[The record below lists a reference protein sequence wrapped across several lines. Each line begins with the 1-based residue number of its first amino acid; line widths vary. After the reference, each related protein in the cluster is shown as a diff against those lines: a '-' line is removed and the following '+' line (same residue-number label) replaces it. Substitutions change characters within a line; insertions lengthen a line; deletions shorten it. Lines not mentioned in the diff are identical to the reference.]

1 MKKFT
6 LTLFAAFAFFSLF
19 AQMDRELV
27 LVEMGTGTGCPYCP
41 AAATGLDDLYANG
54 DPVAG
59 VEYHS
64 YNAGDPF
71 NTPEAAQ
78 RNSYYSI
85 TGYPTTWFD
94 GSYSKHIG
102 GGASGSLYTTFK
114 PKVDARMNVQT
125 AFKIEI
131 FGTNIGDN
139 YTITVRMKKVSA
151 YSGTNLKLR
160 FALTESEIPYS
171 WQTLTK
177 IDHTERLMV
186 PGANGTPITFSMVG
200 AEIEEELLF
209 TFNNSW
215 DEEHCEVIAWIQD
228 DGNKEVMHCDGVMLL
243 DLEGP
248 EPTFLADFHA
258 DNTDLCEPGLV
269 HFFEDCIGDPNSFK
283 WTFEGGN
290 CQNPYDPNPSV
301 YYPTEGSFDVTLI
314 ISDGVE
320 KDTAIKAKYI
330 TDHGY
335 PEVTFS
341 AVEPLCNEDWDPYTL
356 TTGEPEGG
364 EYTGDY
370 VSDGMYFHPTESG
383 VGDFSVT
390 YSYTDEFGCGASDGQ
405 TVTVVNCVGV
415 GENAENTTLNIYP
428 NPSKGI
434 FNLDISSEK
443 LNNADLKVIDA
454 LGKVVYEQQG
464 INIQGSYKS
473 SIDLSNNPQGIYFV
487 IVSGDDYRSVKKVFL
502 QK

>member
-6 LTLFAAFAFFSLF
+6 FTLLATFAFFALF

-64 YNAGDPF
+64 YNGDDPF

-114 PKVDARMNVQT
+114 PKVDARMGIQT
-125 AFKIEI
+125 EFKIEI

-160 FALTESEIPYS
+160 FALTESEIPYN

-186 PGANGTPITFSMVG
+186 PDANGTAITFASVG
-200 AEIEEELLF
+200 TEIEEILTF

-215 DEEHCEVIAWIQD
+215 EKEHCELVAWIQD
-228 DGNKEVMHCDGVMLL
+228 DGNKEALHCDGVMME
-243 DLEGP
+243 DLIGP
-248 EPTFLADFHA
+248 EPTFMADFHA
-258 DNTDLCEPGLV
+258 DDADICEPGLV
-269 HFFEDCIGDPNSFK
+269 KFFEDCVGDPNSFK

-290 CQNPYDPNPSV
+290 CNNPYDPNPSV
-301 YYPTEGSFDVTLI
+301 YYPEYGSFDVTLI
-314 ISDGVE
+314 ISDGVD
-320 KDTAIKAKYI
+320 KDTALKMEYI

-335 PEVTFS
+335 PDVTFEE
-341 AVEPLCNEDWDPYTL
+341 VEPLCNEDWDPYTL
-356 TTGEPEGG
+356 STGEPEGG
-364 EYTGDY
+364 EYAGEF
-370 VSDGMYFHPTESG
+370 VSDGIYFHPSESG
-383 VGDFSVT
+383 VGDFAVN
-390 YSYTDEFGCGASDGQ
+390 YAYTDEWGCGGEADQ

-415 GENAENTTLNIYP
+415 DENIENIALDVYP

-434 FNLDISSEK
+434 FNVDINSDLVNK
-443 LNNADLKVIDA
+443 ADLKVIDA

-464 INIQGSYKS
+464 LNIQGAHQS
-473 SIDLSNNPQGIYFV
+473 SIDLSNNPEGIYFV
-487 IVSGDDYRSVKKVFL
+487 VVSGDDYRSVKKIFL